1 LADYW
6 KKLLQVYKKQN
17 DNEKYLETLKEFL
30 PMSPHYDLI
39 KDQPDLPCQ
48 IDIWNLIISKLEKEQ
63 NQKIESEAASRRF
76 RVSAGTPAQVLAG
89 VEADV
94 YGASKLGTMYET
106 ALALVPEEDK
116 DQQQVWKSK
125 LLHFYSKR
133 LLGTKDKAEVKKKNL
148 SIFMQQGWIDSVDL
162 YAFSCMIK

>member
-1 LADYW
+1 
-6 KKLLQVYKKQN
+6 
-17 DNEKYLETLKEFL
+17 
-30 PMSPHYDLI
+30 MSPHYDLI